1 MSAPNR
7 DGRSLYERLG
17 GQPAIM
23 AAVDLFYG
31 KVLADETTR
40 PFFEG
45 LDMEAQIKKQVA
57 FMTRAFGGPA
67 EDAGRDLR
75 TAHAKLVREKGLNDR
90 HFDAV
95 AAHLAATL
103 RELGVSGDLI
113 REALATVAGTR
124 NEVLNR

>member
-1 MSAPNR
+1 MTAPNR
-7 DGRSLYERLG
+7 GGRSLYDRLG

-31 KVLADETTR
+31 KVLADATTR

-45 LDMEAQIKKQVA
+45 LDMEAQIKKQIA
-57 FMTRAFGGPA
+57 FMTRAFGGPV

-75 TAHAKLVREKGLNDR
+75 AAHAKLVREKGLNDS

-95 AAHLAATL
+95 AAHLADAFL
-103 RELGVSGDLI
+103 PSADYEPVLPG
-113 REALATVAGTR
+113 TV
-124 NEVLNR
+124 